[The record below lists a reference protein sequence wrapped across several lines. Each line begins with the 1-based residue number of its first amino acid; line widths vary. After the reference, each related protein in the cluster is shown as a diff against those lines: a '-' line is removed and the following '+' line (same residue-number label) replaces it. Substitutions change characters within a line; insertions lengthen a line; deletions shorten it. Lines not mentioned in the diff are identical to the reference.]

1 MSTPQLLSRKANGQ
15 PSVTSSQSGADAS
28 KTSKAKAP
36 VEGDKVVIRR
46 LPPGLTEDEFVNI
59 LGDTWKSGN
68 GKVGW
73 FQYEKGKIS
82 TE

>member
-1 MSTPQLLSRKANGQ
+1 MSTPQLLSRKTNGQ
-15 PSVTSSQSGADAS
+15 PSVTSSQSADAS

-46 LPPGLTEDEFVNI
+46 LPPGLTKEEFVNI
-59 LGDTWKSGN
+59 LGDAWKGGN

-73 FQYEKGKIS
+73 FRYEKGKIS